1 MCTGAGKTKAPELIL
16 GLLKAWQM
24 HLRLSF
30 FTHSGILSHHS
41 HLTLNRSMSLHYPLV
56 VNPLRC
62 CLRELVHVSVLST
75 STRTASRTVGYARIS
90 VTNWLMLLRL
100 TGRPLLSFTTYY
112 GLGSVCVFKYK
123 LKRPSNILASETP
136 YSHCWENPVLG

>member
-1 MCTGAGKTKAPELIL
+1 MAQDLKVLHLTFGAENAGKTKAPTHECE
-16 GLLKAWQM
+16 GLLKAWQV

-30 FTHSGILSHHS
+30 FTHSGILSHHD

-75 STRTASRTVGYARIS
+75 STQREASRLGMQGYP
-90 VTNWLMLLRL
+90 WL
-100 TGRPLLSFTTYY
+100 TDDAFTTY
-112 GLGSVCVFKYK
+112 GSTVFSIIFTTRHSLGST
-123 LKRPSNILASETP
+123 E
-136 YSHCWENPVLG
+136 